1 MSVLSYNSLSVN
13 LNKNILN
20 FEIHNIW
27 KNNNEIYGPETRPYI
42 MNKKFKIVYF

>member
-13 LNKNILN
+13 LIKNILN

-27 KNNNEIYGPETRPYI
+27 KII
-42 MNKKFKIVYF
+42 MKYMAPKRDHI